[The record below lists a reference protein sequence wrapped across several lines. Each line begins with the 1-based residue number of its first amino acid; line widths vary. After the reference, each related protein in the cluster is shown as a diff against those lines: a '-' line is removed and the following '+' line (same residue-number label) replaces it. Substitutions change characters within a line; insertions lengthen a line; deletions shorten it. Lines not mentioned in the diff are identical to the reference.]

1 VTRMVP
7 PQPPQETKA
16 EPPPETKAVSR
27 LKIYLVNL
35 TSRRAS
41 NLFLLALGV
50 GVIAIWFDVLLPW
63 VPVFVVLLYGLTLF
77 YATTFL
83 YVSLSEMTSNS
94 PYFLGFLF
102 FLFSIYRSFS
112 AFETSQLTTSKVIG
126 QLGSALLATL
136 VGLAFRQLI
145 FAYSPGQADQDTFF
159 RTLEEELRSSATQ
172 YKKSQAELVGLLHEF
187 VASRELLFTEE
198 AKASKRFVQNME
210 KTAKVFDS
218 AFENYP
224 TMISTALTESAKGVT
239 KLRKAIDE
247 MAISANE
254 LKPPLFNETAR
265 EVDAL
270 KVATAD
276 LTKHISALGESM
288 IVMTRSSGT
297 AASSSLETFKKIE
310 QEVKA
315 VDAILEDF
323 INVMRNKIAA
333 FR

>member
-1 VTRMVP
+1 M
-7 PQPPQETKA
+7 
-16 EPPPETKAVSR
+16 
-27 LKIYLVNL
+27 
-35 TSRRAS
+35 
-41 NLFLLALGV
+41 LALGV
-50 GVIAIWFDVLLPW
+50 GVIGIWFDVLLPW
-63 VPVFVVLLYGLTLF
+63 VPVLVVLLYGLTLF

-112 AFETSQLTTSKVIG
+112 AFETSHLTTSQVIG

-145 FAYSPGQADQDTFF
+145 FAYAPGQADQDAFF

-172 YKKSQAELVGLLHEF
+172 YKKSQAELVALLHEF

-198 AKASKRFVQNME
+198 EKASKRFVQNME

-224 TMISTALTESAKGVT
+224 TMISTALSESAKGVT
-239 KLRKAIDE
+239 KLRKALDE
-247 MAISANE
+247 LAVSAKE

-276 LTKHISALGESM
+276 LAKHIGALGESM
-288 IVMTRSSGT
+288 TAITQSSGA
-297 AASSSLETFKKIE
+297 AASTSLETLKKIE
-310 QEVKA
+310 REVKA

-323 INVMRNKIAA
+323 INIMRSKMAA